1 MKFGKTLHDKTLKEW
16 RFYSVDYHDL
26 KTNLKEITSGDGKG
40 GSTDEFFNILEQS
53 EAKLERFYH
62 DKESWAVSYMETL
75 EKRVEEL
82 RESASSPG
90 SPVSPGSP
98 SSSLSS
104 DESASSDEETNASP
118 TGIVDF
124 QKSLDMLAKKDV
136 SKLGNFEWLKDEYRR
151 MGKSKH
157 FQDFIYSKKSLT
169 TFQRE
174 LGLLLEFLELNKTAF
189 SKILKKFDKHTGSTI
204 RQDRLDEILQR
215 QKYLNTSVLKDLHK
229 KTIDLID
236 EVNSLKPR
244 LPEGWENRKVY
255 TIGCFDL
262 FHRGHQ
268 NVLISLREF
277 GYYVSVKST
286 LAR

>member
-16 RFYSVDYHDL
+16 RFYSVDYKEL
-26 KTNLKEITSGDGKG
+26 KTNLKHITSGDGKG

-62 DKESWAVSYMETL
+62 DKESWAISYMVTL
-75 EKRVEEL
+75 EKRVQEL

-90 SPVSPGSP
+90 SP

-104 DESASSDEETNASP
+104 DDSTASDDETNASP
-118 TGIVDF
+118 TGIEDF
-124 QKSLDMLAKKDV
+124 QNSLDRLAKKES
-136 SKLGNFEWLKDEYRR
+136 SKVASFEWLKDEYRR

-157 FQDFIYSKKSLT
+157 FQDFIYAKKSLK
-169 TFQRE
+169 TFERE
-174 LGLLLEFLELNKTAF
+174 LELLLEFLALNKTAF
-189 SKILKKFDKHTGSTI
+189 HKILKKFDKHTGSSIREERLATI
-204 RQDRLDEILQR
+204 LNR
-215 QKYLNTSVLKDLHK
+215 QKYLTSSVLKDLK
-229 KTIDLID
+229 SQTAELID

-268 NVLISLREF
+268 NVLVSLREF
-277 GYYVSVKST
+277 GYYVST
-286 LAR
+286 NAIF